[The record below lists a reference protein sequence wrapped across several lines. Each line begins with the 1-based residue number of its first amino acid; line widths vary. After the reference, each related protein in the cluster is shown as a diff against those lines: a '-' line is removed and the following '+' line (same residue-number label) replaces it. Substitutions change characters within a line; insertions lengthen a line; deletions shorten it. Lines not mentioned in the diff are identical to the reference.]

1 LTAFFLFPQIPAW
14 RSSRKKTVENK
25 NIYGLFKYRY
35 LRYQSTIKSKFSKS
49 GCIMIDIMGRKS
61 KLAPLNLD
69 NKSFGQRLSSIRKK
83 KGLTQVELAQK
94 TGLTQGLISD
104 YELDKLRPYHEVI
117 ARFALALEVTA
128 DELIGLKKAKNGEKK
143 PSSKIMRRVKKIEDL
158 SLSQQKFVLKT
169 IDSHLKALEK

>member
-1 LTAFFLFPQIPAW
+1 MAFLYFQQIPVW
-14 RSSRKKTVENK
+14 RASRKKIVKNK

-35 LRYQSTIKSKFSKS
+35 LRFSSTTKSRFSKT
-49 GCIMIDIMGRKS
+49 GCIMINIMGRKS
-61 KLAPLNLD
+61 KITPLNLD
-69 NKSFGQRLSSIRKK
+69 NKTFGQRLSSIRKQ
-83 KGLTQVELAQK
+83 KGLTQVELSKK

-128 DELIGLKKAKNGEKK
+128 DELVGLKKAKNGDKK
-143 PSSKIMRRVKKIEDL
+143 PSSKIMRRVKKIEAL
-158 SLSQQKFVLKT
+158 SLSQQKFVLKA